1 MCGEVEM
8 KNWDRHDGRL
18 HGVYTGMLC
27 DIFSDVVYV
36 CDMFADNDS
45 MRRAVFTPLSFVL

>member
-18 HGVYTGMLC
+18 C
-27 DIFSDVVYV
+27 DIYACLYSIIFSDVVYV
-36 CDMFADNDS
+36 CDMFIDNGL
-45 MRRAVFTPLSFVL
+45 RIYFNQV